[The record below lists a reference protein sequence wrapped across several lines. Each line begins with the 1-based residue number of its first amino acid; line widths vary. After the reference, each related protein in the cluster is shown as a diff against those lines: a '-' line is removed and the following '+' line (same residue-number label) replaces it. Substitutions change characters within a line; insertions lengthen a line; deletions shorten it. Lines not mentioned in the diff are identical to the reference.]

1 VFHVAVRDWSDPATF
16 LIEAEVVHPMTAD
29 IVRES
34 FPAILGRTLNFTLP
48 PEAEGVSIEAEV
60 NGTHIVFPLGPD
72 PCLSWAEC
80 NVNFE
85 KDRTSTYRCELK
97 PGFEFR

>member
-1 VFHVAVRDWSDPATF
+1 
-16 LIEAEVVHPMTAD
+16 MTAD

-60 NGTHIVFPLGPD
+60 NGTRVVFPLGPD

-80 NVNFE
+80 NVKFE